1 MADHARG
8 KSTPSVPLFDQ
19 GPDPPMTRIKMPR
32 KSKPSCILQQ
42 QISAFQTASKLP
54 KATVSYHRRQSLPM
68 SLSEGCIPRTRDG
81 IQEMIQLSRATQLR
95 RIIQMILLRDRDG
108 LIEMSNRV
116 NIAALVGMNRFD
128 PDNLQL
134 LELNNGL
141 PMIAPRRREPDV
153 GNHRLGAGV
162 LGIPQMVAAGLLPTA
177 RDIANSVESM
187 VGRGRVRRLPPVGRQ
202 RYTPITVVGPP
213 LAGAPQPGSSR
224 RILHID
230 EIDRIPVHQNPSTV
244 YHQNLPAAPP
254 QSPASRGGLATGN
267 TSSSRR
273 GSNNPSTNTTQPPS
287 PPPAPPPSQ
296 QLSSPLPL
304 DINDNNGN
312 PLEDIIAQ

>member
-1 MADHARG
+1 MADYARG
-8 KSTPSVPLFDQ
+8 KSTPSVPLFEH
-19 GPDPPMTRIKMPR
+19 GVSYPITRIKMPR

-42 QISAFQTASKLP
+42 QISAFQTAAKLP
-54 KATVSYHRRQSLPM
+54 KVTVSYHKRQALPC
-68 SLSEGCIPRTRDG
+68 SLSDGCIPRTKDG
-81 IQEMIQLSRATQLR
+81 LQEMIQLSRATQLR

-141 PMIAPRRREPDV
+141 PMIAPRRREPEV

-187 VGRGRVRRLPPVGRQ
+187 VGRGRVRRLPPIGRQ

-213 LAGAPQPGSSR
+213 LAGAPQGGPR
-224 RILHID
+224 RVLHID
-230 EIDRIPVHQNPSTV
+230 EIDRIPVHQNPSNMHHHNMTMPP
-244 YHQNLPAAPP
+244 HAATSHN
-254 QSPASRGGLATGN
+254 QSLRMGHVTPLLGS
-267 TSSSRR
+267 R
-273 GSNNPSTNTTQPPS
+273 GSNNSSRNHSRVPTPPQSVPPS
-287 PPPAPPPSQ
+287 PP
-296 QLSSPLPL
+296 
-304 DINDNNGN
+304 DVNDN
-312 PLEDIIAQ
+312 PQEDLIAQ